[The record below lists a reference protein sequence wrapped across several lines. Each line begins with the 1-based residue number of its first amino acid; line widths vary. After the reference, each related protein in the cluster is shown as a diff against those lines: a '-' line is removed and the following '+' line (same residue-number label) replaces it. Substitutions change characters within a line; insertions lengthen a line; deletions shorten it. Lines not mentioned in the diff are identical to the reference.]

1 MIETLGNR
9 IQRYRKARKMTQEE
23 LAFKLNITSQAV
35 SKWETDSSYPNLDLL
50 CKLAEI
56 FNCSLDELM
65 GRVKE
70 ETKVVPEAERKD
82 INQMLLRIRIL
93 SKEEK
98 AKVNVN
104 LPVSLIMACYE
115 AGKQIPVVEEKLKG
129 VNIDLEQIVSLI
141 SSGVVGNIVEIETD
155 DGNLVNIFV
164 E

>member
-1 MIETLGNR
+1 
-9 IQRYRKARKMTQEE
+9 
-23 LAFKLNITSQAV
+23 
-35 SKWETDSSYPNLDLL
+35 
-50 CKLAEI
+50 
-56 FNCSLDELM
+56 M

-129 VNIDLEQIVSLI
+129 INIDLEQIVSLI
-141 SSGVVGNIVEIETD
+141 SSGVVGNLVEIETD

>member
-1 MIETLGNR
+1 MKETLGNR

-23 LAFKLNITSQAV
+23 LAERLNITSQAV
-35 SKWETDSSYPNLDLL
+35 SKWETDNSYPDLELL

-70 ETKVVPEAERKD
+70 ETKVLPEAERKD

-104 LPVSLIMACYE
+104 LPVSLIMACYK

-141 SSGVVGNIVEIETD
+141 SSGVVGNLVEIETD
-155 DGNLVNIFV
+155 DGNFVNIFV

>member
-1 MIETLGNR
+1 MKETLGNI

-23 LAFKLNITSQAV
+23 LAERLNITSQAV
-35 SKWETDSSYPNLDLL
+35 SKWETDNSYPDLVLL
-50 CKLAEI
+50 CKLADI

-141 SSGVVGNIVEIETD
+141 SSGVVGNLVEIETD
-155 DGNLVNIFV
+155 DGNFVNIFV